1 MIITDK
7 MFYPELIDVYDGGN
21 ESEALIDYATAKL
34 ADMEFIET
42 TYQQALKEREREYPT
57 GLQTPSFAVAIPHT
71 DPSHIKKPFI
81 YVIKLMNTVTFGQ
94 MGTTDEFVNA
104 KYAFFLG
111 FDKGEDQLKLLQN
124 LMAMFMNEDVM
135 AELETECNR
144 AGILE
149 TVTNFFKKE
158 SEK

>member
-7 MFYPELIDVYDGGN
+7 MFYPELIDVYDGKGTLD
-21 ESEALIDYATAKL
+21 ALVDYAANKL
-34 ADMEFIET
+34 AELGFIET
-42 TYQQALKEREREYPT
+42 TYQEALKEREREYPT

-81 YVIKLMNTVTFGQ
+81 YIIKLADSVTFGQ
-94 MGTTDEFVNA
+94 MGTTDEFVSA

-111 FDKGEDQLKLLQN
+111 FDKGEDQLQLLQN
-124 LMAMFMNEDVM
+124 LMAMFMDKKVM
-135 AELETECNR
+135 RQLEKEFDKTE
-144 AGILE
+144 IL
-149 TVTNFFKKE
+149 TIVTQFFKTE